1 MIKSKRDSGQ
11 SVVIGAL
18 LLLALFV
25 GFLAWFQLTQIPILN
40 QNSESEHHENIRSD
54 LFEFQE
60 KSYDTILNDNVNRAS
75 FTTRVTYEYQ
85 IAGFQDKIG
94 QFSVTEFGDN
104 PVEVNNANQS
114 INNVPDSMISFQ
126 YKPAYIERTESS
138 FVFENGILIEDNTTS
153 LDRGGQNLVR
163 GTDVFLFEYESSFT
177 ALQYPNPTLV
187 VVPEEDLVETEITG
201 MDGEDIE
208 IRLNSTISIDK
219 WQELLDNQG
228 NVINVEEDG
237 EYILVTLDG
246 SEEYT
251 ISTGK
256 ARIEQ

>member
-1 MIKSKRDSGQ
+1 
-11 SVVIGAL
+11 
-18 LLLALFV
+18 
-25 GFLAWFQLTQIPILN
+25 
-40 QNSESEHHENIRSD
+40 
-54 LFEFQE
+54 
-60 KSYDTILNDNVNRAS
+60 
-75 FTTRVTYEYQ
+75 
-85 IAGFQDKIG
+85 
-94 QFSVTEFGDN
+94 
-104 PVEVNNANQS
+104 
-114 INNVPDSMISFQ
+114 
-126 YKPAYIERTESS
+126 
-138 FVFENGILIEDNTTS
+138 
-153 LDRGGQNLVR
+153 
-163 GTDVFLFEYESSFT
+163 
-177 ALQYPNPTLV
+177 
-187 VVPEEDLVETEITG
+187 